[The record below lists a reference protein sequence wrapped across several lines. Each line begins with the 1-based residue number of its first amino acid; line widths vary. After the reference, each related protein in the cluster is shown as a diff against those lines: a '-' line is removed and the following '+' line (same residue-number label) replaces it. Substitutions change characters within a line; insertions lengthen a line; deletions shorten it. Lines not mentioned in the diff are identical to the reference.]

1 MNKVQQTRFDSLYQ
15 RHVNALTRQGKSTST
30 IEAYSRA
37 VRRIA
42 AFFDRCPDRLSRED
56 LEAYFSSLIKT
67 HSWSTI
73 KLDRNGLQFFYT
85 HVLKQAWQWVD
96 IVKPPIVKS
105 LPDILTQAELAH
117 LLQSTREPRY
127 HAYFFVVYSM
137 GLRLSEALN
146 LKVGDIDAQRRRV
159 HVRCGKGRTDRFVI
173 LPEAALLALRRYWAT
188 HRNPALLFPAGLTP
202 EERRMA
208 GTPMDRGG
216 LQKAF
221 TTIARQC
228 GIHKHVS
235 IHSLRHCYGTHLI
248 EAGLNLRAIQQE
260 MGHQS
265 PTTTALYTRLTD
277 AVQQQS
283 ALFIN
288 RMVEQLQGLLR
299 GSEGE
304 GKPRQA
310 YAQPRVTTEV

>member
-37 VRRIA
+37 VRRLA

-73 KLDRNGLQFFYT
+73 KLDRNGLQFFYS